1 MNLNLLI
8 WLRQTDL
15 RHQVWIE
22 LLCVLLSGI
31 VLHWNE
37 LCLLIWNLN
46 ERLLDHRLQD
56 LRYLYYIIQVAVVI
70 LDLKLIFSA
79 SPLPI
84 DNELILMTTGIQF
97 DHQVELSF
105 INSLHWHLLPVS
117 KRSRYVQIIASIT
130 PSEKMLRLFWLQH
143 KLLVDHL
150 LLLGQLIQHLRVLIN
165 ALRRNV
171 YLRLSFLRKR
181 RLSEMIT
188 LDFSI

>member
-1 MNLNLLI
+1 MNLDLLT

-56 LRYLYYIIQVAVVI
+56 LRDLHNIIQVAVVI
-70 LDLKLIFSA
+70 LVLRLIFST

-84 DNELILMTTGIQF
+84 DDKLILMTPGIQF
-97 DHQVELSF
+97 DHQVELPF
-105 INSLHWHLLPVS
+105 INSVHWHFLPVS
-117 KRSRYVQIIASIT
+117 KRSSYVQIIASIT
-130 PSEKMLRLFWLQH
+130 PSEKMLGLLGLQH
-143 KLLVDHL
+143 KLLVDD
-150 LLLGQLIQHLRVLIN
+150 LLLGQLIQDLGVLVDN
-165 ALRRNV
+165 LLRNV
-171 YLRLSFLRKR
+171 NLRLSFLRKR

-188 LDFSI
+188 LYFSI